1 MKVVI
6 TGHTSGIGK
15 YLFEQFQNSGH
26 KVLGLSRQNG
36 YDLSVDFDRIVEQA
50 QGCDLFIN
58 NTGVAQLGLLEKL
71 VDCVGHMVVM
81 GSIAGDYH
89 QLINNE
95 YSLAKK
101 QLQEKCKELTL
112 RPNSKILH
120 LKISMLEDAVS
131 SDNLISFK
139 QVYDVIEFWILNP
152 VFTNIDF
159 DFKLTA
165 YTLEKIKEKYS
176 ASQETIDFIIGSL
189 CSDSKSNLK

>member
-1 MKVVI
+1 MKIII

-15 YLFEQFQNSGH
+15 YLFDQFTAEGH
-26 KVLGLSRQNG
+26 SVTGISRQTG
-36 YDLSVDFDRIVEQA
+36 YDLSVDVDQVVELSQD
-50 QGCDLFIN
+50 CDLFIN
-58 NTGVAQLGLLEKL
+58 NVSVSQIDLLEKL
-71 VDCVGHMVVM
+71 IGSVKRMVIM

-101 QLQEKCKELTL
+101 QLQEKCRELSL
-112 RPNSKILH
+112 RPNYCLLH

-139 QVYDVIEFWILNP
+139 QVYNIINFWIDNP

-176 ASQETIDFIIGSL
+176 ASQETIDIIISGL
-189 CSDSKSNLK
+189 CSDSKKTL

>member
-1 MKVVI
+1 MKIVI
-6 TGHTSGIGK
+6 TGHTSGIGE
-15 YLFEQFQNSGH
+15 YLYEKFFLQGYEVVG
-26 KVLGLSRQNG
+26 VSRQTG
-36 YDLSVDFDRIVEQA
+36 YDLSADIDRVVEVA
-50 QGCDLFIN
+50 TGCDLFIN
-58 NTGVAQLGLLEKL
+58 NTSVGQIELLERLNDK
-71 VDCVGHMVVM
+71 VQRMVVM

-95 YSLAKK
+95 YSLTKR
-101 QLQEKCKELTL
+101 QLQEKCRELSL
-112 RPNSKILH
+112 RPNCSLLH

-139 QVYDVIEFWILNP
+139 QVYNIIDFWIDDP

-176 ASQETIDFIIGSL
+176 ASQDTIDFIINSL
-189 CSDSKSNLK
+189 CSDSKKTL